1 MKLISVVLAS
11 ALLPATALAS
21 PSKNNQSHNRDTS
34 ATSTQSVEVEAFE
47 WSSGQGRLGLMLE
60 GLTPQ
65 LRSYF
70 GAPNDA
76 GLLVAQ
82 VAPDSPAAK
91 AGVQVGDVITQVNR
105 QRVQSADD
113 IISATRS
120 ANSASSSSTGTT
132 SNSTGTTSSSNANTS
147 SSNTRASMA
156 NRVQIH
162 VIRNHQ
168 ALDLQATLG
177 SQTRTPGS

>member
-1 MKLISVVLAS
+1 MKLISIVLAS

-21 PSKNNQSHNRDTS
+21 PQSKNNQNHNRDTS

-113 IISATRS
+113 IVSATRS
-120 ANSASSSSTGTT
+120 ANSSMG
-132 SNSTGTTSSSNANTS
+132 NSSSNAS
-147 SSNTRASMA
+147 SSNSNASMA
-156 NRVQIH
+156 NKVQIH

-177 SQTRTPGS
+177 SQTRTPGA